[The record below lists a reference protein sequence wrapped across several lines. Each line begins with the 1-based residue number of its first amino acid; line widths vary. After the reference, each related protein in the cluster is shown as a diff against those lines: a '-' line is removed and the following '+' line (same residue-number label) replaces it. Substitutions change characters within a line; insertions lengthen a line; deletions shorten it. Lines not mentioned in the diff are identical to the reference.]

1 MEETNLNG
9 LRCFNGDCLEL
20 MGSMPDK
27 SVDFILTDIPYELDL
42 NGGGRSWRLYK
53 PSFTAA
59 TQGKCDILCFP
70 RYRLRQGFYGIYKGV
85 KGGECVCL
93 LFKQADWAYYDMVG
107 KQGLCCYVACMG

>member
-42 NGGGRSWRLYK
+42 NGGAVMETL
-53 PSFTAA
+53 
-59 TQGKCDILCFP
+59 
-70 RYRLRQGFYGIYKGV
+70 
-85 KGGECVCL
+85 
-93 LFKQADWAYYDMVG
+93 
-107 KQGLCCYVACMG
+107 